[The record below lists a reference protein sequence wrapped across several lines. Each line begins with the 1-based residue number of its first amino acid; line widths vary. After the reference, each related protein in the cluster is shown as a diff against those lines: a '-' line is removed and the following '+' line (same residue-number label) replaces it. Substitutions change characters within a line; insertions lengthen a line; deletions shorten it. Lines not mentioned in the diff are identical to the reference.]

1 MAEDGKIKIDKFD
14 GSDYGFWKMQIED
27 LLYQKSLH
35 LPMLGEQPDDMY
47 DEEWKLLDRQA
58 LGVVRLS
65 LAKSVAYNVVNETT
79 TYGVLKA
86 LSNMYEKPSASNKV
100 FLIRQ
105 LVNTKMKEGMPVAA
119 HINEFNSIISRL
131 ASVEIKFEDEVQAL
145 LLLSSLPDSWSGTVT
160 AVSSASGT
168 TKLTFDS
175 IRDLILNEDIRR
187 RSNGESSSSSSLL
200 HTENRGR
207 RNDRGH
213 NRGRSKSRRRGQ
225 SKNRKDIECWNCKE
239 KGHFRSQCTK
249 PAAKKE
255 VNSVS
260 SEELGDA
267 LICSVE
273 DSVESWIMDSGASF
287 HAISCPDMV
296 KNLRT
301 GNFGKVR
308 LADDQMLDITGI
320 GDVDLKTSLGTIWT
334 LKNVRV
340 IPNLRRKLI
349 SVGKLDDEGFNV
361 HFGGGQWKVIK
372 GNLVIAKGKKKGTL
386 YMAEVSAEGVHAM
399 TTGPSPSNLWHNRL
413 GHMSE
418 KGLKMLAQ
426 KGKFPDLKKVE
437 TEFCEPCVL
446 GKQKRVT
453 FVKTGRT
460 PKAQKLELV
469 HSDVYGPT
477 SVISLG
483 GSRYYVTFIDDST
496 RKVWVYFL
504 KHKSGV
510 FDAFKIWKSAV
521 ENETNL
527 KVKCLKSDNG
537 GEYISKQF
545 TDYCAKEGIKMIKT
559 VPGTPQQNGV
569 AERMNRTLNER
580 ARSMRLNAGMPKT
593 FWADAVNTAAYLIN
607 RSPSVPLDFKLPE
620 EMWQGN
626 EVSLEHLR
634 VFGCSAYDLLE
645 VGDRDKLDSKSKK
658 CTFIGYGSE
667 EMGYRLWDN
676 EGRKVIR
683 SKNVVFNENELYKD
697 RNTKGPEVQK
707 EYVEFESGEKR
718 KEASVDIPENG
729 DESSDSGSLGD
740 DSSNDSEEEEAAP
753 STPNSP
759 ETPQVQPRRSSRAT
773 RPPNRYSPSVNYILL
788 TENGEPQCYSEAMGL
803 KDSLQWELAMKDEM
817 KSLEKNKTW
826 HLIKLPPGKKA
837 LQNKWVFRVKD
848 EHDGAKRYK
857 ARLVVKGFQQKEGI
871 DFNEIFSPVVKMTT
885 IRLVLS
891 IVAAEG
897 LHLEQL
903 DVKTAFLHGDLE
915 EDIYMTQ
922 PEGFRVKGKEN
933 LVCKLKKSL
942 CGLKQA
948 PRQWYLK
955 FDNFM
960 GRVGYKRC
968 DNDHCCYIKKFKGSY
983 IILLLYVDDML
994 IAGSDMSEIKKL
1006 KRQMSEEFEMKDLGA
1021 ANQILGMSIFRNKDG
1036 SLTLSQE
1043 KYIEKVL
1050 EKFKLKDAK
1059 IRSTPL
1065 GSHFKL
1071 SKDQS
1076 PKSDEDKEEMA
1087 KVPYASAVGSL
1098 MYAMVCTRPDIAHA
1112 VGVVSRFMSNPGR
1125 EHWEAVKWLL
1135 RYLKGTSKVA
1145 LNFKGKNVILKGFV
1159 DADLGGC
1166 KESFKSTTGYVF
1178 TVGGTA
1184 VSWMSKLQKSVALS
1198 TTEAEY
1204 MAVAEASKE
1213 LIWLK
1218 NFLNELGKEQD
1229 DCALFCDNQ
1238 SAIHLAKNP
1247 VFHSKTKH
1255 IQLRYHFIRERIND
1269 GTLKLEK
1276 IKGTENPADMLTKVV
1291 TLEKLKL
1298 CIASTGLQYN

>member
-1 MAEDGKIKIDKFD
+1 M
-14 GSDYGFWKMQIED
+14 SD
-27 LLYQKSLH
+27 
-35 LPMLGEQPDDMY
+35 
-47 DEEWKLLDRQA
+47 
-58 LGVVRLS
+58 
-65 LAKSVAYNVVNETT
+65 
-79 TYGVLKA
+79 
-86 LSNMYEKPSASNKV
+86 
-100 FLIRQ
+100 
-105 LVNTKMKEGMPVAA
+105 
-119 HINEFNSIISRL
+119 
-131 ASVEIKFEDEVQAL
+131 
-145 LLLSSLPDSWSGTVT
+145 
-160 AVSSASGT
+160 
-168 TKLTFDS
+168 
-175 IRDLILNEDIRR
+175 
-187 RSNGESSSSSSLL
+187 
-200 HTENRGR
+200 
-207 RNDRGH
+207 
-213 NRGRSKSRRRGQ
+213 
-225 SKNRKDIECWNCKE
+225 
-239 KGHFRSQCTK
+239 
-249 PAAKKE
+249 
-255 VNSVS
+255 
-260 SEELGDA
+260 
-267 LICSVE
+267 
-273 DSVESWIMDSGASF
+273 
-287 HAISCPDMV
+287 
-296 KNLRT
+296 
-301 GNFGKVR
+301 
-308 LADDQMLDITGI
+308 
-320 GDVDLKTSLGTIWT
+320 
-334 LKNVRV
+334 
-340 IPNLRRKLI
+340 
-349 SVGKLDDEGFNV
+349 
-361 HFGGGQWKVIK
+361 
-372 GNLVIAKGKKKGTL
+372 
-386 YMAEVSAEGVHAM
+386 
-399 TTGPSPSNLWHNRL
+399 
-413 GHMSE
+413 

-437 TEFCEPCVL
+437 TEFCESCVL

-453 FVKTGRT
+453 FVKTGKT
-460 PKAQKLELV
+460 PKSQKLELV
-469 HSDVYGPT
+469 HSDVFGPT
-477 SVISLG
+477 PVSSQG
-483 GSRYYVTFIDDST
+483 GKNYYVTFIDDST

-504 KHKSGV
+504 KNKSDV
-510 FDAFKIWKSAV
+510 FDTFKIWKSAV
-521 ENETNL
+521 ENETDL

-537 GEYISKQF
+537 GEYISKEF
-545 TDYCAKEGIKMIKT
+545 VDYCAKQGIKMIKT

-580 ARSMRLNAGMPKT
+580 ARSMRLNAGIPKA

-607 RSPSVPLDFKLPE
+607 RSPCVPLDFKLPE
-620 EMWQGN
+620 EMWQGK
-626 EVSLEHLR
+626 EVSLKHLK
-634 VFGCSAYDLLE
+634 VFGCSAYSLLKD
-645 VGDRDKLDSKSKK
+645 GDRDKLDSKTKK
-658 CTFIGYGSE
+658 CTFIGYGSD
-667 EMGYRLWDN
+667 EMGYRLWDSEN
-676 EGRKVIR
+676 RKLIR
-683 SKNVVFNENELYKD
+683 SKNVTFNEAELYKD
-697 RNTKGPEVQK
+697 RNKSPEVQK
-707 EYVEFESGEKR
+707 EYVEFEGDEKK
-718 KEASVDIPENG
+718 KEASVEIPESG
-729 DESSDSGSLGD
+729 DDSTDSGSSWD
-740 DSSNDSEEEEAAP
+740 NSSNDSEDEETSP
-753 STPNSP
+753 PTPESP
-759 ETPQVQPRRSSRAT
+759 VTPQVQPRRSSRVI
-773 RPPNRYSPSVNYILL
+773 RPPERYSPSVNYILL
-788 TENGEPQCYSEAMGL
+788 TENGEPECYSEAMEL

-826 HLIKLPPGKKA
+826 LLTKLPSGKKA

-848 EHDGAKRYK
+848 EHDGTKRYK

-903 DVKTAFLHGDLE
+903 DVKTTFLHGDLD

-922 PEGFRVKGKEN
+922 PEGFQVKGKEN

-942 CGLKQA
+942 YGLKQA

-960 GRVGYKRC
+960 GRIGYKRC

-994 IAGSDMSEIKKL
+994 VAGSDMSEIKKL

-1043 KYIEKVL
+1043 KYIGKVL
-1050 EKFKLKDAK
+1050 EKFSLKDAK

-1071 SKDQS
+1071 SKVQS
-1076 PKSDEDKEEMA
+1076 PKSDEDKKEMA

-1135 RYLKGTSKVA
+1135 RYLKGTSKMA
-1145 LNFKGKNVILKGFV
+1145 LHFKGKDVILRGYA

-1166 KESFKSTTGYVF
+1166 KESYKSTTGYVF

-1218 NFLNELGKEQD
+1218 NFLEELGKEQV

-1255 IQLRYHFIRERIND
+1255 IQLRYHFIREKIND
-1269 GTLKLEK
+1269 GTLKLKK

-1298 CIASTGLQYN
+1298 CIASTGLQVN

>member
-1 MAEDGKIKIDKFD
+1 
-14 GSDYGFWKMQIED
+14 
-27 LLYQKSLH
+27 
-35 LPMLGEQPDDMY
+35 
-47 DEEWKLLDRQA
+47 
-58 LGVVRLS
+58 
-65 LAKSVAYNVVNETT
+65 
-79 TYGVLKA
+79 
-86 LSNMYEKPSASNKV
+86 
-100 FLIRQ
+100 
-105 LVNTKMKEGMPVAA
+105 MKEGMPVAA

-175 IRDLILNEDIRR
+175 IHDLILNEDIRR

-213 NRGRSKSRRRGQ
+213 NRGRSKSRRRGP

-386 YMAEVSAEGVHAM
+386 YMAEVSTEGVHAM

-477 SVISLG
+477 SVTSLG

-545 TDYCAKEGIKMIKT
+545 TDYCAKEGIKMIRT

-580 ARSMRLNAGMPKT
+580 ARSMRLNAEMPKT

-607 RSPSVPLDFKLPE
+607 RSPSVPLGFKLPE

-645 VGDRDKLDSKSKK
+645 VGDRDKLDSKPKK

-740 DSSNDSEEEEAAP
+740 DSSNDSEEEEATP

-826 HLIKLPPGKKA
+826 HLIKLPSGKKA

-903 DVKTAFLHGDLE
+903 DVKTAFLHGYLD

-922 PEGFRVKGKEN
+922 PEGFQVKGKEN

-942 CGLKQA
+942 YGLKQA

-960 GRVGYKRC
+960 GRIGYKRC

-1006 KRQMSEEFEMKDLGA
+1006 KRQMSEEFEMKDFGA

-1125 EHWEAVKWLL
+1125 EHWEAVK
-1135 RYLKGTSKVA
+1135 
-1145 LNFKGKNVILKGFV
+1145 
-1159 DADLGGC
+1159 
-1166 KESFKSTTGYVF
+1166 
-1178 TVGGTA
+1178 
-1184 VSWMSKLQKSVALS
+1184 
-1198 TTEAEY
+1198 
-1204 MAVAEASKE
+1204 
-1213 LIWLK
+1213 
-1218 NFLNELGKEQD
+1218 
-1229 DCALFCDNQ
+1229 
-1238 SAIHLAKNP
+1238 
-1247 VFHSKTKH
+1247 
-1255 IQLRYHFIRERIND
+1255 
-1269 GTLKLEK
+1269 
-1276 IKGTENPADMLTKVV
+1276 
-1291 TLEKLKL
+1291 
-1298 CIASTGLQYN
+1298 